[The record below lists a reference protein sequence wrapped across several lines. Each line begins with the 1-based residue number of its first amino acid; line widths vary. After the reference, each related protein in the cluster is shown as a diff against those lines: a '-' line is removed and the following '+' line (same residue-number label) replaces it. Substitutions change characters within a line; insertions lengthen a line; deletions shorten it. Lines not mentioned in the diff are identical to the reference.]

1 MLRAGTRNGHIDT
14 TKAQTIKKK
23 QIRERHKPKNT
34 VVLVGVASWV
44 VMGSC
49 GLVVALADGGLL
61 GSLVTALHLDTTRGG
76 NEPSRAWLAAARS
89 CNEPS
94 FARLAH
100 LASSKTRLGSRAGSP
115 SQRA

>member
-23 QIRERHKPKNT
+23 QIRERHKPENT

-49 GLVVALADGGLL
+49 GIVAALADGGLL
-61 GSLVTALHLDTTRGG
+61 GSLVAALHLDTAQAL
-76 NEPSRAWLAAARS
+76 PVAPL
-89 CNEPS
+89 
-94 FARLAH
+94 
-100 LASSKTRLGSRAGSP
+100 
-115 SQRA
+115 